1 MRRSPVKNGA
11 VSPERANAT
20 RHRPVPTVE
29 QLPPLTARSALG
41 VFDEAITMLRL
52 SPTTLL
58 GIAIIVL
65 LPLRLVALA
74 APGSALRDAR
84 PDQLLDIF
92 VGNLSEPGAVLAAF
106 VTLVLESLALFAV
119 AASFGEVLAHW
130 YAGRSRSI
138 ADALV
143 ASIRRSPG
151 LLVAWVV
158 VHLLEALVAVFTV
171 GLGVLAV
178 GPILMVTAPIMG
190 AERVGPFRA
199 LRRSTTLAAPKYVY
213 CLFVFVLTGLGALL
227 MRLMIEF
234 VPSFLGLELLGL
246 PLWAVSGVAD
256 VVASVVQIAFVAA
269 AANVLYL
276 DLRVRRE
283 GIDLYLATQ
292 RVFEREPSR
301 ARG

>member
-1 MRRSPVKNGA
+1 MSA
-11 VSPERANAT
+11 ERANAT
-20 RHRPVPTVE
+20 GRRPVPTVE
-29 QLPPLTARSALG
+29 RLPPLTARSALG
-41 VFDEAITMLRL
+41 VFDEAITLLRL
-52 SPTTLL
+52 DPATLF
-58 GIAIIVL
+58 GIAVLIL
-65 LPLRLVALA
+65 LPLRIVALA

-130 YAGRSRSI
+130 YAGRAISLT
-138 ADALV
+138 DALS
-143 ASIRRSPG
+143 ASVRRSPG
-151 LLVAWVV
+151 VVVAWVI
-158 VHLLEALVAVFTV
+158 VHLLEGLLAIFTV
-171 GLGVLAV
+171 GLGVLVA
-178 GPILMVTAPIMG
+178 GPVLMVTAPVMG
-190 AERVGPFRA
+190 AERVGPLRA

-213 CLFVFVLTGLGALL
+213 CLLVFGLTGSGAVL
-227 MRLMIEF
+227 MRVMIEF

-283 GIDLYLATQ
+283 GIDLYLASQ
-292 RVFEREPSR
+292 RVFAGERS
-301 ARG
+301 AVGG